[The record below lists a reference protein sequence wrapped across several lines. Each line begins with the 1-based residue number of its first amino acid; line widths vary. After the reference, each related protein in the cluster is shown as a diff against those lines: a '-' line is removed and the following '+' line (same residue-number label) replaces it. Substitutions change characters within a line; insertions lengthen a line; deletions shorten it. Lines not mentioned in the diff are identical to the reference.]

1 MENITYE
8 KIDRTAVIRINRPA
22 KMNALNIQTIQEI
35 GQAHQNALADAEISA
50 VILIGSGEKAFAAGA
65 DIAEFASFSAEE
77 GENLSRSGQ
86 QIFRNLELSPKP
98 VIAAINGFALGG
110 GCELAMS
117 CQIRIASTNAKFG
130 QPEVNLGLIP
140 GYAGTQR
147 LVRYIGTSQ
156 ALELLLT
163 GDMINSEK
171 AQQLGLVNR
180 VVELADLLPAA
191 LEIASKI
198 ATKSALNI
206 AQIIALVDAYNS
218 KTADGFDLE
227 AVEFGKCFAT
237 ADFKEG
243 TTAFLEKRKP
253 SFTGK

>member
-50 VILIGSGEKAFAAGA
+50 IILTGSGEKAFAAGA
-65 DIAEFASFSAEE
+65 DIAEFASFTAEE

-98 VIAAINGFALGG
+98 VIAAVNGFALGG

-163 GDMINSEK
+163 GDMINAEK

-191 LEIASKI
+191 LEIADKI
-198 ATKSALNI
+198 STKSALNI
-206 AQIIALVDAYNS
+206 AQIVALVDAYNS
-218 KTADGFDLE
+218 KTADGFDQE

>member
-8 KIDRTAVIRINRPA
+8 KIDKTAVIRINRPA

-50 VILIGSGEKAFAAGA
+50 IILTGSGEKAFAAGA
-65 DIAEFASFSAEE
+65 DIAEFASFTAEE

-98 VIAAINGFALGG
+98 VIAAVNGFALGG

-163 GDMINSEK
+163 GDMINAEK

-191 LEIASKI
+191 LEIADKI
-198 ATKSALNI
+198 STKSALNI
-206 AQIIALVDAYNS
+206 AQIVALVDAYNS
-218 KTADGFDLE
+218 KTADGFDQE